1 MLTKMTGHDLPDRH
15 IISSDASLR
24 VALET
29 LNSLSGEVM
38 TLLVTDSG
46 GRMVGTLT
54 DGDVRRALLAGVTLD
69 RPVESAMHR
78 AFRSVRQESDPAD
91 IRRIR
96 ESGISLLPVLDADGR
111 IVSVIDLRR
120 QTTRLPVRA
129 VLMAGGRGERLRP
142 LTDSV
147 PKPLLRVADRCI
159 IDINIES
166 LQRCGIEDITV
177 TVRYLA
183 EQIERHFSSTP
194 VKCIREDEPLGT
206 IGALSLLPAVDPQAS
221 TLLMNSDLFTS
232 ISFEEFY
239 LRHIETGADIT
250 IATVP
255 HTVSIPFAILSVDGD
270 RVTGIEEKPTY
281 THYANA
287 GIYLIRNSLVNDMP
301 QHRLDAPDF
310 IAGAIGAGAKVSSF
324 PISGTWREIG
334 TPADFR
340 QACEVMRHHRNL
352 SPL

>member
-194 VKCIREDEPLGT
+194 VKCIREDEPLGNL
-206 IGALSLLPAVDPQAS
+206 GLNPQ
-221 TLLMNSDLFTS
+221 LIYPHRYSDLFTS

-310 IAGAIGAGAKVSSF
+310 IAGAIGAGAKVSNF
-324 PISGTWREIG
+324 PISGTWLDIG

>member
-310 IAGAIGAGAKVSSF
+310 IAGL
-324 PISGTWREIG
+324 SGRV
-334 TPADFR
+334 R
-340 QACEVMRHHRNL
+340 K
-352 SPL
+352 